1 MQEFWSYQQHTAMDT
16 SARETSAA
24 AAAMIHPLNPEDAP
38 AAGND
43 ETDPFAG
50 SEDEASSEE
59 YADNPGKQ
67 MAKHVISGDE
77 EDGNSSEDE
86 SGGEMVVDGE
96 DAAEPMAAS
105 TPSRHIK
112 EKF

>member
-1 MQEFWSYQQHTAMDT
+1 
-16 SARETSAA
+16 
-24 AAAMIHPLNPEDAP
+24 MIHPLNPEDAP

-50 SEDEASSEE
+50 SGDEASSEE

-96 DAAEPMAAS
+96 DAAEPMAAAS
-105 TPSRHIK
+105 TIPVTIGFAEQFTKRTLRRFPSHR
-112 EKF
+112 